1 MVKRIKVSWVYPHS
15 GCGGERTYLLVGSEL
30 SDKPRLVLF
39 SEDGRVFRPPVKGM
53 TNYHILLWRHREGG
67 VFWNKGARHEVEPL
81 EGPSEAEIEKAR
93 EVIEGLLR
101 KTYSEV
107 VIETGAH
114 IFGYV
119 KLA

>member
-1 MVKRIKVSWVYPHS
+1 MVKKIKVTWTYPHS

-30 SDKPRLVLF
+30 SNRPSLVLF
-39 SEDGRVFRPPVKGM
+39 SEDGRAFRPPVKGM
-53 TNYHILLWRHREGG
+53 RNYHTLLWRHREGG
-67 VFWNKGARHEVEPL
+67 VFWNKGARHKVEPL

-93 EVIEGLLR
+93 EVIEDLLR
-101 KTYSEV
+101 KTYREV
-107 VIETGAH
+107 VLEAGAR

>member
-1 MVKRIKVSWVYPHS
+1 MVKKIRVSWIYPHN
-15 GCGGERTYLLVGSEL
+15 GCGGDRTYLLVGSEL

-53 TNYHILLWRHREGG
+53 TSYHILLWRHREGG
-67 VFWNKGARHEVEPL
+67 VFWSKGARHEVIPL
-81 EGPSEAEIEKAR
+81 HGPSETEIKKAR
-93 EVIEGLLR
+93 RVIEDLLR
-101 KTYSEV
+101 KTYPEV
-107 VIETGAH
+107 VLEAGGR